1 MKQLAMGGRHLVAL
15 THGGR
20 VATFGTSEYGILGL
34 GSSDPPSP
42 FQPTLIPDMFL
53 EQV

>member
-1 MKQLAMGGRHLVAL
+1 MTQLALGGRHLVAL
-15 THGGR
+15 TYGGR
-20 VATFGTSEYGILGL
+20 VATFGSSEYGILGL

-42 FQPTLIPDMFL
+42 FQPTLIPDVSL